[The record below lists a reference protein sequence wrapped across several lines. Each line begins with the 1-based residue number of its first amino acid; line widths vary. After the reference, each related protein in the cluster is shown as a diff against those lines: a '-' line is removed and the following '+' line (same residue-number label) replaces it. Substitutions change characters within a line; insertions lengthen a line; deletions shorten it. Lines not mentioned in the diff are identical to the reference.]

1 MIKSEIIKSKE
12 MGTELIIV
20 TGGMSVDPDD
30 QTPKAIRDAGTNI
43 VTYGTPI
50 LPGGAML
57 LFGYLDNIPVF
68 GLPANIIFAPTTAF
82 DLIIPRVLA
91 GEKKYKK
98 RILQNLAMGDF
109 V

>member
-1 MIKSEIIKSKE
+1 
-12 MGTELIIV
+12 
-20 TGGMSVDPDD
+20 
-30 QTPKAIRDAGTNI
+30 
-43 VTYGTPI
+43 
-50 LPGGAML
+50 ML

-91 GEKKYKK
+91 GEKNTKRGYYKTW
-98 RILQNLAMGDF
+98 LWGDF